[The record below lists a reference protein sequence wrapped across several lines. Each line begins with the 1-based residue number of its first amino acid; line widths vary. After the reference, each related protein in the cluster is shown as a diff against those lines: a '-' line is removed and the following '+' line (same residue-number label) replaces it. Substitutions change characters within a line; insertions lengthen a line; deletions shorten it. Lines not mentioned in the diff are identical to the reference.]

1 MARVMAEQDAPWWD
15 LPIAAVDV
23 ETTGLDP
30 KNDAIIEIAIV
41 HMRAG
46 EVEES
51 WSSLV
56 HPGRPIG
63 PDAQRITGISDA
75 DLAGAPRFA
84 DVAAETAARLEGRV
98 ILAYNIAFDRE
109 FVERALNAS
118 GREWPTN
125 ATLIDP
131 LILARGLFPDVRSHK
146 LARIAE
152 HLGVALEEAHRA
164 EHDAE
169 AAGRVLYGMRA
180 HLPGAVSDLLELQSQ
195 LAVAYARDTASW
207 RGGAREADPALVLME
222 SPTTDDGSYRLGPAY
237 RYGRDPDVDP
247 LRFIF
252 RRLPATG
259 R

>member
-1 MARVMAEQDAPWWD
+1 MAEERAHWWD
-15 LPIAAVDV
+15 LPIAALDV

-63 PDAQRITGISDA
+63 PDAQRITGITDA
-75 DLAGAPRFA
+75 DVADAPRFA
-84 DVAAETAARLEGRV
+84 DVAEETAARLEGRA
-98 ILAYNIAFDRE
+98 ILAYNLAFDRE
-109 FVERALNAS
+109 FVERALDAG
-118 GREWPTN
+118 GRQWPEK
-125 ATLIDP
+125 AVLLDP
-131 LILARGLFPDVRSHK
+131 LILARGLFPDVRSRK

-152 HLGVALEEAHRA
+152 RLGVTLEEAHRA
-164 EHDAE
+164 EADAE

-180 HLPGAVSDLLELQSQ
+180 HLPDALSELLELQSQ
-195 LAVAYARDTASW
+195 WAVAYARDTASW